1 MSIAELLPSVALL
14 PHADKFRLVQLL
26 LEQLAKEEGV
36 ILHDPATTVSP
47 VPVGRVYR
55 SGRSD
60 VSAKAR
66 SLLFESRA
74 EALLKRRKAC

>member
-1 MSIAELLPSVALL
+1 MVNNTQTPPVFPS
-14 PHADKFRLVQLL
+14 
-26 LEQLAKEEGV
+26 
-36 ILHDPATTVSP
+36 
-47 VPVGRVYR
+47 VPVGRLYR

>member
-1 MSIAELLPSVALL
+1 MSIAELLPSVASL

-26 LEQLAKEEGV
+26 LEQLAQEEGV
-36 ILHDPATTVSP
+36 TLHDPVAMPRP

-60 VSAKAR
+60 VSAKSR

-74 EALLKRRKAC
+74 EALLKRRKVC

>member
-36 ILHDPATTVSP
+36 ILHDPTTTACP

-55 SGRSD
+55 SGRFD
-60 VSAKAR
+60 VSVKAR
-66 SLLFESRA
+66 SLLFESRV
-74 EALLKRRKAC
+74 EALPA

>member
-1 MSIAELLPSVALL
+1 MSIAELLPSVASL

-36 ILHDPATTVSP
+36 LLHDPATTIPP